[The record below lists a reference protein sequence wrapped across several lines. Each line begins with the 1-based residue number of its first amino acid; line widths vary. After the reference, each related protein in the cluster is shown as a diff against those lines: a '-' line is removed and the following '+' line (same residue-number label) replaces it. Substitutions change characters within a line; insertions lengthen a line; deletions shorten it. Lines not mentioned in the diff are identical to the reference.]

1 MIKLLMEKKKR
12 IDLDNNKLSMAD
24 INVNINYIEHVSGRS
39 SVNLTCHS
47 HIMWQAEF
55 ITEGSVTT
63 HFNDQDIEINPMK
76 ILIIPAGIFHS
87 LSYNDKHSEYYSVKF
102 SCDHLHHLTPL
113 IFDDPTNVRPIKKFL
128 DEVVS
133 NCSDTEII
141 AVYIRNILQI
151 LLEIDLVNSKAL
163 PEKNIS
169 EQVISMLEQSP
180 SRFPSAEEIADKM
193 LISRAY
199 LSKQIKE
206 ETGVSLKP
214 FIDIQRINIGKT
226 LLQLSE
232 LSISEIAYQL
242 GFNDVFSFSRFFKRL
257 TFASP
262 SQYRLK
268 YQKEE
273 FESENDCLSD
283 S

>member
-63 HFNDQDIEINPMK
+63 HFTDQDIEINPMK

-113 IFDDPTNVRPIKKFL
+113 VFDDPTNVRPIKKFL

-273 FESENDCLSD
+273 FESESDCLSD